1 MHTNWW
7 TTGQTS
13 FAPGGEQIVRVG
25 TEMFIRSGPTERF
38 RALTVTYPENIPTT
52 ARPIGILHFEDAV
65 TGRVGTLVAELGKAT
80 VCYNHASAV
89 TYPTAIIS
97 ERTRALL
104 PEPAR
109 A

>member
-1 MHTNWW
+1 MSTTWW

-25 TEMFIRSGPTERF
+25 TEMFMRGTPMERF
-38 RALTVTYPENIPTT
+38 RALTVTYAENIPTAAT
-52 ARPIGILHFEDAV
+52 PIGILHFEDAV
-65 TGRVGTLVAELGKAT
+65 TGRVGTLVAEMDKAT
-80 VCYNHASAV
+80 VCYNRTPAV

-97 ERTRALL
+97 EKTRALL
-104 PEPAR
+104 PATQR

>member
-1 MHTNWW
+1 MSTTWW

-25 TEMFIRSGPTERF
+25 TEMFMRSGPTERF
-38 RALTVTYPENIPTT
+38 RALTVTYVENIPTT
-52 ARPIGILHFEDAV
+52 ALPIGILHFEDAV
-65 TGRVGTLVAELGKAT
+65 TGRVGTLVAELGNAT
-80 VCYNHASAV
+80 VTYNHGPAISH
-89 TYPTAIIS
+89 PTAIIS

-104 PEPAR
+104 PATQR